1 MVDVDSDRH
10 HGIVDDDHICTWVS
24 FDIHVR
30 EQDHEK
36 RIYFCD
42 DRPGIRDYFPDLGR
56 SERSAIQ
63 KERERLQHH

>member
-1 MVDVDSDRH
+1 MVDADSDLH

-36 RIYFCD
+36 GIYFRNYCSGVRND
-42 DRPGIRDYFPDLGR
+42 LQDLGII
-56 SERSAIQ
+56 ERPAI
-63 KERERLQHH
+63 